1 MRSRASECKFT
12 VTLSETKRLVV
23 KQETETEEGET
34 ETEFVYSTYENGEQT
49 ERSTFK
55 YEKEDGETELEFT
68 LLKDGNMQI
77 FAFEEENGA
86 IEVKIGGKG
95 GAKKY
100 TVRIVEDENGSHYEY
115 ESANGKI
122 DKDRD

>member
-1 MRSRASECKFT
+1 
-12 VTLSETKRLVV
+12 
-23 KQETETEEGET
+23 
-34 ETEFVYSTYENGEQT
+34 
-49 ERSTFK
+49 
-55 YEKEDGETELEFT
+55 
-68 LLKDGNMQI
+68 MQI

-100 TVRIVEDENGSHYEY
+100 TVRIVEDENGSYYEY